1 MSYSAS
7 DLQMDVDRLLDRLG
21 LEVTGDDEEGFT
33 VCRGGKELTY
43 GRLPVHD
50 TAAEAAA
57 AALEDLIDRV
67 EELMSAAKTVID
79 RWEDGDL
86 AEAVR
91 ELVLCV
97 RTIDEVEPGEA
108 GAFKTAERLKTR
120 LQCLQRDG
128 LSFGDCVQAFGCTD
142 DEDPAVGQ
150 AHRIYHQAGDIEL
163 ESTTVVSRFDG
174 YGAYVLAWV
183 FVPEPLESWG
193 QVDTTS
199 DHSQHD

>member
-33 VCRGGKELTY
+33 VCRGGKVLTY

-57 AALEDLIDRV
+57 VALEDLVDRI
-67 EELMSAAKTVID
+67 EELMAAAKTVIE
-79 RWEDGDL
+79 RWEHGDL

-91 ELVLCV
+91 ELDLCV
-97 RTIDEVEPGEA
+97 RIIDEPEPGDA
-108 GAFKTAERLKTR
+108 GAIKTAERLKAR

-128 LSFGDCVQAFGCTD
+128 LSFGDCVQVFGCTAA
-142 DEDPAVGQ
+142 EDPAVGR
-150 AHRIYHQAGDIEL
+150 ARWLYHQPGDVEIDT
-163 ESTTVVSRFDG
+163 TTVVSRLDG
-174 YGAYVLAWV
+174 NGAFVLAWV
-183 FVPEPLESWG
+183 LVPEPDQST
-193 QVDTTS
+193 V
-199 DHSQHD
+199 